1 MIKVE
6 IGGQRTLPGWI
17 NLGLRDTGFNIVE
30 QELPFDDNSVD
41 QFYWSHVIEHIPA
54 CFIANVAK
62 KFFNKLK
69 PGGVVRTACPD
80 LYASA
85 VAYVNNEEGEFSGH
99 NQWGTPPP
107 EYIKLGIGGKF
118 IANIVT
124 AQIDTTTG
132 ENPLFSSDK
141 TRQVGHFSHVMA
153 YDFDMLKNLY
163 LGAGFDRVERTGIMD
178 IDPHKN
184 PGQVFV
190 NAFK

>member
-1 MIKVE
+1 MINVE
-6 IGGQRTLPGWI
+6 IGGQRSLSGWI

-30 QELPFDDNSVD
+30 QELPFEDNSVD

-54 CFIANVAK
+54 CFISSVAE
-62 KFFNKLK
+62 KFYRKLK
-69 PGGVVRTACPD
+69 KGGVLRTACPD

-85 VAYVNNEEGEFSGH
+85 VAYVNGEENEFSGH

-107 EYIKLGIGGKF
+107 HYAKLGIGGKF

-124 AQIDTTTG
+124 TQEDTTTE

-141 TRQVGHFSHVMA
+141 THQVAHFSHVMA
-153 YDFDMLKNLY
+153 YDFNMLQNLY
-163 LGAGFDRVERTGIMD
+163 LGSGFEKVERTGIMD
-178 IDPHKN
+178 IDPHRN